1 VLFFQ
6 VSAMASAVSATV
18 SGLMKPSSLLLGAAL
33 LPAMLL
39 GNWLGDRVF
48 DRASA
53 KAYRPVVVLLLAGLG
68 VIAVTRGLLG

>member
-1 VLFFQ
+1 
-6 VSAMASAVSATV
+6 
-18 SGLMKPSSLLLGAAL
+18 
-33 LPAMLL
+33 MLI

-68 VIAVTRGLLG
+68 IIAVARGVVGLL